1 MVQDTKQQKKILIVE
16 DEDGLRD
23 IIASELEKEG
33 ISVLHAR
40 DGQEGLELAFQEQ
53 PDLILLDVLM
63 PNVDG
68 LTMLEKLR
76 QNRWGKNAK
85 VIILTNA
92 ENDVEKVAKALN
104 NDVFEYLVKS
114 RWSLDAVIDR
124 VKEKL
129 DL

>member
-1 MVQDTKQQKKILIVE
+1 MVQEKTKKKILIVE

-33 ISVLHAR
+33 VAVLHAR
-40 DGQEGLELAFQEQ
+40 DGQEGLELAFQEE
-53 PDLILLDVLM
+53 PDLILLDILM

-68 LTMLEKLR
+68 LTMLKKLR
-76 QNRWGKNAK
+76 ESKWGKDAK
-85 VIILTNA
+85 VMILTNA
-92 ENDVEKVAKALN
+92 ENDIEKVAEALH

-114 RWSLDAVIDR
+114 RWSLDKVIER

-129 DL
+129 SLA

>member
-33 ISVLHAR
+33 IAVLHAK

>member
-1 MVQDTKQQKKILIVE
+1 MVQNTKQQKKILIVE
-16 DEDGLRD
+16 DEEGLRD

-33 ISVLHAR
+33 ISVLRAK
-40 DGQEGLELAFQEQ
+40 DGEEGLQLAFQEQ

-76 QNRWGKNAK
+76 ENRWGKNAK